1 MNKAKVITVTLTP
14 TLERTLVT
22 NFLAVG
28 YRNSVTEPVRLDA
41 AGHGLNITRAC
52 YQLSCA
58 TNAVIVLGDDPTG
71 QAYLSLMNEEAF
83 DKTILKIA
91 SHTNGEVVIYDT
103 GNHSETRVVERPAEL
118 TSDDIAQVADTLQK
132 LINPHDYVVF
142 AGDLPQGVALDTY
155 AYLTDIA
162 QLAGA
167 RVVLVTDGKALEH
180 ALKAEPELVA
190 LTNGQLESYFNY
202 PIRTSVGLVASASKL
217 QEEGALRVLI
227 LDDFHRIAVLV
238 DEEKSWFVGLP
249 EETRGTSSGTWDALL
264 AGYLIGRVNKRQI
277 DDSLELGAAAAAY
290 TIDHIGNAFGTIGD
304 IKPYTDE
311 IQVSLVEQD
320 EQSPRRQ
327 PPAET

>member
-1 MNKAKVITVTLTP
+1 MNKAKVVTVTLNP

-22 NFLAVG
+22 NFLAIG

-71 QAYLSLMNEEAF
+71 QAYLSLLNEEVF

-91 SHTNGEVVIYDT
+91 SHTNGEVVVYDT
-103 GNHSETRVVERPAEL
+103 GNQSETRIVEHAAEL
-118 TSDDIAQVADTLQK
+118 TSDDISQLADTLQK
-132 LINPHDYVVF
+132 LINPNDYVVF
-142 AGDLPQGVALDTY
+142 AGALPQGVAQDTY
-155 AYLTDIA
+155 AYLIDIA

-167 RVVLVTDGKALEH
+167 KVVLATDGKPLEH

-190 LTNGQLESYFNY
+190 LTNAQLESYFNY
-202 PIRTSVGLVASASKL
+202 PIRTSVGLVASANKL

-227 LDDFHRIAVLV
+227 LDDLHRIAVLV

-249 EETRGTSSGTWDALL
+249 EDVRGTSSGIWDALL
-264 AGYLIGRVNKRQI
+264 AGYLIGRVNKHQL
-277 DDSLELGAAAAAY
+277 DESLELGAAAAAY
-290 TIDHIGNAFGTIGD
+290 TIDQIGNEFGTLKD
-304 IKPYTDE
+304 IRPYTDS
-311 IQVSLVEQD
+311 IQVTSIAD
-320 EQSPRRQ
+320 D
-327 PPAET
+327 PPQ